1 VRRVA
6 LAAPLAILLVAGG
19 CTQGPDTESAICVGV
34 PEIALQGRVTDVAN
48 VLSGPDETRL
58 SDLLATYERATGH
71 QMVIATTNGLGAATP
86 MEFAT
91 CLGRRWGIGDKQRN
105 DGILILV
112 APSQRQSAIA
122 VGYGLE
128 KALTD
133 VEAKAVIRD
142 MAPSFQN
149 GDYAGGLSKGID
161 AIAAQTGEKP

>member
-1 VRRVA
+1 MHRAA
-6 LAAPLAILLVAGG
+6 LAIPLAILLVAGG
-19 CTQGPDTESAICVGV
+19 CTDEAEMESAICVGV
-34 PEIALQGRVTDVAN
+34 PEIALQSRVIDVAN

-58 SDLLATYERATGH
+58 SDRLADYERATGH
-71 QMVIATTNGLGAATP
+71 QMVIVTTNGLGAATP

-112 APSQRQSAIA
+112 APNERQSAIA

-128 KALTD
+128 NELTD

-142 MAPSFQN
+142 MAPSFQMS
-149 GDYAGGLSKGID
+149 DYVGGLSTSID
-161 AIAAQTGEKP
+161 AIAAQMGEPR

>member
-1 VRRVA
+1 VHRAA
-6 LAAPLAILLVAGG
+6 LAVPLAILLVAGG
-19 CTQGPDTESAICVGV
+19 CTEGPGTESAICVGV
-34 PEIALQGRVTDVAN
+34 PEIALQGRVTDAAN
-48 VLSGPDETRL
+48 ILSGPDETRL
-58 SDLLATYERATGH
+58 SDHLARYERTSGH
-71 QMVIATTNGLGAATP
+71 QMVIATADGLGAATP

-112 APSQRQSAIA
+112 APNQRQSAIA

-142 MAPSFQN
+142 MTPSFQK
-149 GDYAGGLSKGID
+149 GDYAGGLSSGID
-161 AIAAQTGEKP
+161 AIAAQTGGKP